1 MDNGTSN
8 TLRTTTPTREQ
19 LRDLP
24 ALLSPEQSGNICGV
38 SARTITNLCNNGTLK
53 ACRIGRLWRVN
64 RDALLEYAGLA

>member
-8 TLRTTTPTREQ
+8 TLRTTIPTREQ

-38 SARTITNLCNNGTLK
+38 SARTITTCAIT
-53 ACRIGRLWRVN
+53 AP
-64 RDALLEYAGLA
+64 